1 MEINKKDLTKCVKA
15 LNECGL
21 AAFKV
26 DTKQNME
33 SVMSD
38 FMSAVETVPV
48 EKENELP
55 DVIADMYNLLA
66 DNKTMEGGFDI
77 ADAALAARNKK
88 EEIEMGKAKQ
98 VEKKE
103 TKKEK
108 PKPAEKPAK
117 VTKPVKEMVTK
128 EKPVKDK
135 ESKPKVEKVVKDPN
149 KINVRPGSKF
159 DMAIDFVRTHPGA
172 TCYDLKQCA
181 WNEKNDP
188 FRNLF
193 AKLISKG
200 QARKEGKGYYINEG
214 F

>member
-1 MEINKKDLTKCVKA
+1 MEINKKDLNKCVKA
-15 LNECGL
+15 LNDCGL

-26 DTKQNME
+26 DTKQGMDT
-33 SVMSD
+33 VMSD

-55 DVIADMYNLLA
+55 DSVADMYNVLS
-66 DNKTMEGGFDI
+66 DNKTMEDGFDI

-88 EEIEMGKAKQ
+88 EEIEMGKAKK
-98 VEKKE
+98 VE
-103 TKKEK
+103 KKEK
-108 PKPAEKPAK
+108 PKPAEKPVK

-128 EKPVKDK
+128 EKPVK
-135 ESKPKVEKVVKDPN
+135 ESKPKVEKVVKDP
-149 KINVRPGSKF
+149 KINVLPGSKF
-159 DMAIDFVRTHPGA
+159 DMAIDYVRTYPGA

-200 QARKEGKGYYINEG
+200 QARKEGKGFYINEG